1 MSELYHNTHSNGTY
15 FNTENKKPS
24 EDGLV
29 DNAMQLNF
37 VARYSDF

>member
-1 MSELYHNTHSNGTY
+1 MEPILIQKT
-15 FNTENKKPS
+15 KKPS

-29 DNAMQLNF
+29 DNTMRLNF